1 MKNEIDLYID
11 IGLGTKNFTSY
22 TMDFSKKYIDI
33 NVIIVHRI
41 LKKIK

>member
-1 MKNEIDLYID
+1 MKNEKIDLYID

-33 NVIIVHRI
+33 NADYRS
-41 LKKIK
+41 